1 MQNTASLPTDQFE
14 ELLRRLPAALDLD
27 SLARQTKAIERRRA
41 LDSGADLLRLALA
54 RGPGGLSLSETAAWA
69 TMLGLA
75 EMSDPAVK
83 YRLDKAVEFLDAVM
97 ACQLAGQAPGA
108 ARRWVGRR
116 LRGCGGRCFCGAG
129 RKKAR
134 LG

>member
-69 TMLGLA
+69 TMLGS
-75 EMSDPAVK
+75 E
-83 YRLDKAVEFLDAVM
+83 RL
-97 ACQLAGQAPGA
+97 Q
-108 ARRWVGRR
+108 
-116 LRGCGGRCFCGAG
+116 
-129 RKKAR
+129 
-134 LG
+134 

>member
-83 YRLDKAVEFLDAVM
+83 YRLDKAVEFL
-97 ACQLAGQAPGA
+97 A
-108 ARRWVGRR
+108 ARRPVG
-116 LRGCGGRCFCGAG
+116 GCTRFTTSDAAAS
-129 RKKAR
+129 RISS
-134 LG
+134 

>member
-1 MQNTASLPTDQFE
+1 MQNTASLLTDQFE

-75 EMSDPAVK
+75 EISDPAVK
-83 YRLDKAVEFLDAVM
+83 YRLDKGGGVLGTVM
-97 ACQLAGQAPGA
+97 GFPLAGPAPG
-108 ARRWVGRR
+108 
-116 LRGCGGRCFCGAG
+116 GG
-129 RKKAR
+129 
-134 LG
+134 

>member
-1 MQNTASLPTDQFE
+1 MQNTASLPTDKFE

-75 EMSDPAVK
+75 EMSDPAGK
-83 YRLDKAVEFLDAVM
+83 YRLEKAVAFPGAGVG
-97 ACQLAGQAPGA
+97 CQTAGHAPGGA
-108 ARRWVGRR
+108 VGW
-116 LRGCGGRCFCGAG
+116 
-129 RKKAR
+129 
-134 LG
+134 